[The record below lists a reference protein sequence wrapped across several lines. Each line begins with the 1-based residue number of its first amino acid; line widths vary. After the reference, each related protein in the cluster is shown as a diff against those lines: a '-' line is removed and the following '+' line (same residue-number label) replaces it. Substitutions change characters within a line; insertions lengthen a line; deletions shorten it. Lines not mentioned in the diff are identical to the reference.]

1 MNQAI
6 KQRELQN
13 CGTVKTLMM
22 LLVVVGHCATA
33 CSGKGWFT
41 VAPESRS
48 AVLSFISSFTGMYHV
63 QTFLF
68 VSGYLF
74 YYLRYELGRY
84 SDISE
89 FVKKK
94 SLRLLAPFLFA
105 CLWAIPAYIYF
116 FKPEL
121 SVFIKKFVIC
131 ENPAQLWFLLAL
143 FWIYIA
149 FYFLSRLLDKFDFF
163 KRMSLVTAVILL
175 AGFCVLSLGNYVI
188 YKFVKINLF
197 SVLTGLRYFP
207 LFFAGFIFR
216 KFDFEKLNKF
226 SIPLLIFSAA
236 ATVIYNRFAHGTVET
251 LLQVP
256 LWILNSTAMFIFI
269 TKYVNLKGRLFE
281 IFKKHNFTV
290 YLLHQQLIY
299 VIIYLISRFWKVYP
313 YPSFFICLAGSL
325 VISVALS
332 ALFAK
337 FRLTSTILGL
347 KAENKQ

>member
-22 LLVVVGHCATA
+22 LLVVIGHCATA
-33 CSGKGWFT
+33 CSGKGWFII
-41 VAPESRS
+41 APESRS
-48 AVLSFISSFTGMYHV
+48 AVLRFISGFTGMYHV

-84 SDISE
+84 SNPLE

-116 FKPEL
+116 FRPDL
-121 SVFIKKFVIC
+121 SDFIRKFVIC

-143 FWIYIA
+143 FWIYIG
-149 FYFLSRLLDKFDFF
+149 FYFLSKFLDRFNFF
-163 KRMSLVTAVILL
+163 QKLSLPAAILL
-175 AGFCVLSLGNYVI
+175 IGAVCIFSLSNYVI
-188 YKFVKINLF
+188 YKILKINLF
-197 SVLTGLRYFP
+197 AVLSGLRYFP
-207 LFFAGFIFR
+207 VFFAGFIFR

-256 LWILNSTAMFIFI
+256 LWILNSTAIFIFI

-290 YLLHQQLIY
+290 YLIHQQLIY

-337 FRLTSTILGL
+337 FRLTRTILGL
-347 KAENKQ
+347 KAERK